1 MMVRKLQRLSHG
13 KMVRGGFMPKMRAV
27 QVARPKAAFEIVE
40 REIPEPA
47 PGSVRIKVQAC
58 GICHSDSL
66 TKEGFPL
73 VEYPRVPGHEVVG
86 VVDAI
91 GSGVA
96 RWKPGQR
103 VGVGWHGG
111 NCGYC
116 DACRRGDFFA
126 CQTFTAITGVTSD
139 GGYAEYMIARAEAVA
154 LVPDELSAVEAAPL
168 MCAGVTTFNCL
179 RNSDARPGDLVAVL
193 GLGGL
198 GHLGV
203 QFAARAGY
211 RTVAIARGKDKE
223 PLARQLG
230 AVRYIDSQ
238 AQDPAAE
245 LRNLGGAKVILATVT
260 NGDAMAAVVG
270 GLATNGALMV
280 IGAAPSLTVSP
291 GQLLGGRLA
300 VKGWYSGTSIDS
312 QETLAFSVLAGVRSM
327 NEVFPLE
334 RVDEAYERMVSGKA
348 RFRVVLTMGG

>member
-1 MMVRKLQRLSHG
+1 
-13 KMVRGGFMPKMRAV
+13 MPKMRAV
-27 QVARPKAAFEIVE
+27 QVPRPKAPFEIVE
-40 REIPEPA
+40 RDIPSPG
-47 PGSVRIKVQAC
+47 PGSVRIKVQAW

-66 TKEGFPL
+66 TRDGTFPL
-73 VEYPRVPGHEVVG
+73 VQYPRVPGHEVVG
-86 VVDAI
+86 IVDAVA
-91 GSGVA
+91 SGVD

-116 DACRRGDFFA
+116 DACRRGNFFA
-126 CQTFTAITGVTSD
+126 CQTFTAITGVTYD

-154 LVPDELSAVEAAPL
+154 LVPDELSAAEAAPL

-179 RNSDARPGDLVAVL
+179 RNSGAQPGDLVAVL

-198 GHLGV
+198 GHLAV
-203 QFAARAGY
+203 QFAARSGF

-223 PLARQLG
+223 PLARELG

-238 AQDPAAE
+238 ARDPAAE

-270 GLATNGALMV
+270 GLGTNGALMV

-291 GQLLGGRLA
+291 GLLLGGRLS

-312 QETLAFSVLAGVRSM
+312 QDTLAFSVLAGVRSK

-334 RVDEAYERMVSGKA
+334 RVTEAYERMLSGQA
-348 RFRVVLTMGG
+348 RFRVVFTMS